1 MTACL
6 LSYLQ
11 NFLQQ
16 DYRSVGLGIRFR
28 HFDNLVIHQSN
39 NMFQIVRKQE
49 MARGTIIRFDIN
61 APKIAKKV
69 KAGQF
74 VIIRV
79 NETGERIPLTV
90 ADKDPF
96 AGIISIIFQVVG
108 KSTALMRSLKEGD
121 LIKDVVGPLG
131 RAAEVENLGTVL
143 MVGGG
148 TGVAILHHVAKAFK
162 EAGNNVISIMGA
174 KDLEMLILENEMTQ
188 ISDELVITTDDGSY
202 GQRGFVTQPL
212 EKYLSER
219 DDIKLVYAIGPIIMM
234 KNVVKLTKKF
244 NVKTMVSL
252 NPIMIDGTGMCGG
265 CRVKV
270 ADETRFCC
278 VDGPDFDG
286 AQVDFDEL
294 MNRNSLYM
302 KDEKDS
308 LLFSI
313 R

>member
-1 MTACL
+1 
-6 LSYLQ
+6 
-11 NFLQQ
+11 
-16 DYRSVGLGIRFR
+16 
-28 HFDNLVIHQSN
+28 
-39 NMFQIVRKQE
+39 MFQIVRKQE
-49 MARGTIIRFDIN
+49 MAQGTIIRFDIN

-79 NETGERIPLTV
+79 NETGERVPLTV
-90 ADKDPF
+90 ADKDEF
-96 AGIISIIFQVVG
+96 AGIITIIFQVVG
-108 KSTALMRSLKEGD
+108 KSTALMRSLNEGD

-131 RAAEVENLGTVL
+131 KAAEVEKTGTVV
-143 MVGGG
+143 MIGGG

-162 EAGNNVISIMGA
+162 EAGNYVIGIMGA
-174 KDLEMLILENEMTQ
+174 KDKEMLILENEMQQ
-188 ISDELVITTDDGSY
+188 ICDELVVTTDDGSY

-212 EKYLSER
+212 EKYLGER
-219 DDIKLVYAIGPIIMM
+219 DDIKMVYAIGPIIMM
-234 KNVVKLTKKF
+234 KNVVKLSEKF
-244 NVKTMVSL
+244 KVPTMVSL

-270 ADETRFCC
+270 SDETRFCC

-286 AQVDFDEL
+286 SKVDFDEL
-294 MNRNSLYM
+294 LNRNSLYM

>member
-1 MTACL
+1 
-6 LSYLQ
+6 
-11 NFLQQ
+11 
-16 DYRSVGLGIRFR
+16 
-28 HFDNLVIHQSN
+28 
-39 NMFQIVRKQE
+39 MFQIIRKQE
-49 MARGTIIRFDIN
+49 MAKGTIIRFDIT

-90 ADKDPF
+90 ADKDEF
-96 AGIISIIFQVVG
+96 AGIITIIFQVVG
-108 KSTALMRSLKEGD
+108 KTTALMRSLKEGD

-131 RAAEVENLGTVL
+131 RAAEVEKIGTVI
-143 MVGGG
+143 MIGGG

-162 EAGNNVISIMGA
+162 EAGNNVIGIMGA
-174 KDLEMLILENEMTQ
+174 KDKELLILENEMTH
-188 ISDELVITTDDGSY
+188 ICDELVVTTDDGSY
-202 GQRGFVTQPL
+202 GERGFVTQPL
-212 EKYLSER
+212 QKYLEER

-234 KNVVKLTKKF
+234 KNVCKLTEKF
-244 NVKTMVSL
+244 KVKTMVSL
-252 NPIMIDGTGMCGG
+252 NPVMIDGTGMCGG

-270 ADETRFCC
+270 SDETRFCC

-286 AQVDFDEL
+286 HKVDFDEL
-294 MNRNSLYM
+294 MNRNSLYL
-302 KDEKDS
+302 KEEKDS